1 MNISSVSSAHSMAA
15 EMTASQAQS
24 QLAATQAQPQTVD
37 RPKDDDGEAG
47 DPSVRVQATPPPG
60 TGQIVDKYV

>member
-15 EMTASQAQS
+15 EMTASQTQS
-24 QLAATQAQPQTVD
+24 QLVATQAQTKTVD
-37 RPKDDDGEAG
+37 RPTDGDGDAG
-47 DPSVRVQATPPPG
+47 DPSVRVQAAPPPG